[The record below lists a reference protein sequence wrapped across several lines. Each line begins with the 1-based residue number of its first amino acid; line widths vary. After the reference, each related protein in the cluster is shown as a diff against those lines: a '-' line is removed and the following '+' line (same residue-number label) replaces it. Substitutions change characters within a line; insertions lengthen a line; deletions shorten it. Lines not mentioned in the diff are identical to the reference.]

1 MLFLAVAQL
10 VCGQL
15 PLKKK
20 NNKNVDKVTAA
31 GGLPKSNH
39 QTYPNRLD
47 GYYEK

>member
-15 PLKKK
+15 PLKK

-31 GGLPKSNH
+31 GGLLKSNH
-39 QTYPNRLD
+39 QTYPNGLD